1 MNPQK
6 SEDQA
11 MVDRADIEAVIYR
24 AAFVAVRFGAPAS
37 TAQADQDVA
46 WCLEP
51 LTMLGRTERAVL
63 GALVRDLAADPTSNR
78 DTFIATLMDMI
89 DE

>member
-6 SEDQA
+6 SKDQI
-11 MVDRADIEAVIYR
+11 MVDRADVEAVIYR

-51 LTMLGRTERAVL
+51 LTMLGRTERANL

-78 DTFIATLMDMI
+78 ETFIATLMEMI

>member
-1 MNPQK
+1 
-6 SEDQA
+6 
-11 MVDRADIEAVIYR
+11 MVDRADVEAVIYR

-37 TAQADQDVA
+37 TAQSEQDVV

-51 LTMLGRTERAVL
+51 LCNLGRIERADL
-63 GALVRDLAADPTSNR
+63 GALVLDLANDPTNNR
-78 DTFIATLMDMI
+78 EAFIATLMQMI

>member
-6 SEDQA
+6 SKDQS
-11 MVDRADIEAVIYR
+11 MVDRADVEAVIYR
-24 AAFVAVRFGAPAS
+24 AAFVAVRFGSPAS

-51 LTMLGRTERAVL
+51 LTTLGRTQRAEL
-63 GALVRDLAADPTSNR
+63 GALVLDLAADPTSNR
-78 DTFIATLMDMI
+78 ETFIATLMEMI

>member
-1 MNPQK
+1 MSVQK
-6 SEDQA
+6 SEDRN
-11 MVDRADIEAVIYR
+11 MVDRADVEAVIYR

-37 TAQADQDVA
+37 DEQAQQDIA

-51 LTMLGRTERAVL
+51 LTTLGRTQRVEL
-63 GALVRDLAADPTSNR
+63 GALVLDLATDPTSSR
-78 DTFIATLMDMI
+78 ETFVGMLMELV

>member
-1 MNPQK
+1 
-6 SEDQA
+6 
-11 MVDRADIEAVIYR
+11 MVDRADVEAVIYR

-37 TAQADQDVA
+37 DEQSQQDIA

-51 LTMLGRTERAVL
+51 LTTLGRTQRAEL
-63 GALVRDLAADPTSNR
+63 GALVLDLATDPTSSR
-78 DTFIATLMDMI
+78 ETFVGMLMELV

>member
-1 MNPQK
+1 
-6 SEDQA
+6 
-11 MVDRADIEAVIYR
+11 MVDRADVEAVIYR

-37 TAQADQDVA
+37 TAQGDQDIA

-51 LTMLGRTERAVL
+51 LTALGRTQRAEL
-63 GALVRDLAADPTSNR
+63 GALMLDLANDPTSHR
-78 DTFIATLMDMI
+78 QRFIATLTEMI

>member
-1 MNPQK
+1 
-6 SEDQA
+6 
-11 MVDRADIEAVIYR
+11 MVDRADVEAVIYR
-24 AAFVAVRFGAPAS
+24 AAFVAVRFGVPAS

-51 LTMLGRTERAVL
+51 LTMLSRTERAEL
-63 GALVRDLAADPTSNR
+63 GVLVRDLAADPTNNR
-78 DTFIATLMDMI
+78 ETFIAKLMEMI

>member
-1 MNPQK
+1 
-6 SEDQA
+6 
-11 MVDRADIEAVIYR
+11 MVDRADVEAVIYR

-37 TAQADQDVA
+37 DEQAQQDIA

-51 LTMLGRTERAVL
+51 LTTLGRTQRLEL
-63 GALVRDLAADPTSNR
+63 GALVLDLATDPTRNR
-78 DTFIATLMDMI
+78 ESFVATLMELI

>member
-1 MNPQK
+1 MNPQ

-37 TAQADQDVA
+37 TAQADQDVS